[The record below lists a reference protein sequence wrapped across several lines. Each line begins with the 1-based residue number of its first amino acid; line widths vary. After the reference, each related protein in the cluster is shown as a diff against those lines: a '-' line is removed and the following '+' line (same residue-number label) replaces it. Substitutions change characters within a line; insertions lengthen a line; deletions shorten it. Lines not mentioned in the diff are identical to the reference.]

1 MDDLKLKV
9 GIARFP
15 YGGNGMSQSEHPDV
29 GDWLSR
35 TIEKIKSDDRIELT
49 DGKVPVFRIA
59 DTPITMTRNR
69 AVKMARS
76 MNLDILVMIDSDMKP
91 DTRLKKDKNA
101 EDFWTSS
108 FDFIYN
114 NWKKNKYYAVAAPY
128 CGGGDDHCPFIFKWA
143 AKTNREHSEAFGLEM
158 YSREE
163 AAEWTGIAPVAA
175 LPTGLIAFAM
185 PLFKLTETENVT
197 DEQISKLCS
206 MFQSNAISSEE
217 FAGELTR
224 DSWFYYE
231 YGDPEQT
238 CKLSTEDVTAT
249 RDMSLKGLKEWGYN
263 PLMCNWNA
271 WAGHWKPELVDKPIV
286 TPPEFIS
293 RKLVE
298 IAERRLPST
307 IKNTYLHYD
316 GPMPEDTPTSQ
327 ETVEEMEET
336 QEMETVS
343 TPKPSTNGVVKKMEA
358 RVERDE
364 MEDPPIS
371 DSIMTDLASTVE
383 MIATIRRGDALN
395 CMVIGEYTGMLANVI
410 SDSFSGAGGRV
421 LCLGDCVDSD
431 GHPLQSW
438 LEYVGERFQETVWPV
453 KGDTVDSF
461 QGIDRELDLVLLST
475 CGVYSEM
482 ASLISRWTGLVRP
495 GGIICGTQLD
505 EGSYPATVQAIYE
518 IFGKD
523 RVETLGGSFWF
534 STIDSVRIES

>member
-1 MDDLKLKV
+1 MTIFLKPNPQGAAWNDLKLKV

-76 MNLDILVMIDSDMKP
+76 MNLDILVMVDSDMKP

-163 AAEWTGIAPVAA
+163 AAEWNGIAPVAA

-185 PLFKLTETENVT
+185 PLFKLTETEKIT
-197 DEQISKLCS
+197 DDQISKLCS
-206 MFQSNAISSEE
+206 MFQSNAISAEE

-249 RDMSLKGLKEWGYN
+249 RDISLKGLKEWGYN
-263 PLMCNWNA
+263 PIMCNWNA

-316 GPMPEDTPTSQ
+316 GPMPESKRLRTR
-327 ETVEEMEET
+327 
-336 QEMETVS
+336 
-343 TPKPSTNGVVKKMEA
+343 PSRKWKN
-358 RVERDE
+358 
-364 MEDPPIS
+364 PC
-371 DSIMTDLASTVE
+371 
-383 MIATIRRGDALN
+383 RRN
-395 CMVIGEYTGMLANVI
+395 
-410 SDSFSGAGGRV
+410 
-421 LCLGDCVDSD
+421 
-431 GHPLQSW
+431 PQ
-438 LEYVGERFQETVWPV
+438 
-453 KGDTVDSF
+453 K
-461 QGIDRELDLVLLST
+461 
-475 CGVYSEM
+475 
-482 ASLISRWTGLVRP
+482 VR
-495 GGIICGTQLD
+495 
-505 EGSYPATVQAIYE
+505 S
-518 IFGKD
+518 
-523 RVETLGGSFWF
+523 
-534 STIDSVRIES
+534 